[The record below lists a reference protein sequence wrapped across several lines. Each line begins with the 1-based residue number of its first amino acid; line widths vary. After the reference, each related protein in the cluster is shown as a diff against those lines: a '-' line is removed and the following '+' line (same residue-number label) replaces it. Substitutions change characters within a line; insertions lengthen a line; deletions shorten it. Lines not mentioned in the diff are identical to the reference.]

1 MSEVIERMKYIL
13 SMREV
18 NISQASERMGINQA
32 NLSSI
37 LNQKRGLGN
46 NMIDKFCISF
56 DISKEWLL
64 TGEGEMTTGT
74 EHEKRY
80 NQPIRRETS
89 EINLNTEGRTIRY
102 YDIEASATPTE
113 MYDLSSNIK
122 YRDIVVPGFGDCEI
136 AVNVWGDSMEP
147 ILHSGEI
154 VLMKEWRE
162 RFIEYGQIYMIVTR
176 GNHRMIKYIRPGMKP
191 ETISCE
197 SENKYYSPVEIEK
210 EEIVKMYLVKGRI
223 SRNAI

>member
-1 MSEVIERMKYIL
+1 MEAKGITAYRLAKDVG
-13 SMREV
+13 
-18 NISQASERMGINQA
+18 ISQ
-32 NLSSI
+32 SSI
-37 LNQKRGLGN
+37 ANYINNTTKPDTTKLDVICNYLGV
-46 NMIDKFCISF
+46 
-56 DISKEWLL
+56 SKEWLL

-80 NQPIRRETS
+80 NQSIRRETS

-176 GNHRMIKYIRPGMKP
+176 GSHRMIKYIRPGMKP